1 MAFEERRLGALVRVR
16 DQPRRDRLHM
26 LRHVILVAGL
36 LFGSGMCAL
45 IYQMVWLREF
55 RFVFGAST
63 LASAAVLSVFL
74 GGLGAG
80 GFWFGRRVD
89 RNPRPLAL
97 YAYLELLI
105 AASAALTPLLVWI
118 AREFYVASGRRPA
131 AGAGRGH
138 AVAAR
143 ANRVCA
149 GRADLS
155 HGGNAT
161 RRGQSRRRR

>member
-1 MAFEERRLGALVRVR
+1 MV
-16 DQPRRDRLHM
+16 
-26 LRHVILVAGL
+26 RHVILVAGL

-97 YAYLELLI
+97 YAYLELFI

-118 AREFYVASGRRPA
+118 ARELYVALGGVLALGPVVATLVRLVLTACVHWPFRPFSWGERCPLRPELSGAMRMLGD
-131 AGAGRGH
+131 AGSPCCTESIRSA
-138 AVAAR
+138 
-143 ANRVCA
+143 
-149 GRADLS
+149 L
-155 HGGNAT
+155 
-161 RRGQSRRRR
+161 

>member
-1 MAFEERRLGALVRVR
+1 
-16 DQPRRDRLHM
+16 M

-80 GFWFGRRVD
+80 GLIDYLLLRRKPARKWTHLTVAA
-89 RNPRPLAL
+89 AL
-97 YAYLELLI
+97 YAVLPSVTVLVLFQ
-105 AASAALTPLLVWI
+105 SPLSQHLTNLWKPRYEKCWL
-118 AREFYVASGRRPA
+118 
-131 AGAGRGH
+131 
-138 AVAAR
+138 
-143 ANRVCA
+143 
-149 GRADLS
+149 
-155 HGGNAT
+155 
-161 RRGQSRRRR
+161 GQSK